1 MSDLTRREKRKLESL
16 FDMDS
21 GYVLDF
27 SNRTFSEFIYDVTN
41 IEIYDEK
48 YNYASGSK
56 ANRLRAFWDLEP
68 NHLVGQVTEEMIEH
82 LNTIKL
88 TGGYLSQ
95 GESNEL
101 IEECLKIATR
111 LKQDQPVENIDAIKA
126 ISDDKDFNALSNQ
139 LRESIR
145 KNELESSLDRLHTFL
160 IKYIRQLCTSHD
172 IDFEK
177 DHPLHSLFGG
187 YIKFLNKEEMI
198 ESKMTEKIL
207 KSSIS
212 VMEAFND
219 VRNNQSFAHDNPVL
233 NFDECMLIFNDIANV
248 IKFIERIEQ
257 KFRHKQHQINNSEL
271 NSSDDLP
278 F

>member
-1 MSDLTRREKRKLESL
+1 MA
-16 FDMDS
+16 S

-27 SNRTFSEFIYDVTN
+27 SNRTFSEFICDITN
-41 IEIYDEK
+41 IDIYDEK
-48 YNYASGSK
+48 YDYASGSK
-56 ANRLRAFWDLEP
+56 ANRLRAFWDIEP
-68 NHLVGQVTEEMIEH
+68 NHLVGQVTEELIEH

-88 TGGYLSQ
+88 TGVYLSQ
-95 GESNEL
+95 GKSKEL
-101 IEECLKIATR
+101 IEECLKITTR

-160 IKYIRQLCTSHD
+160 IKYIRQLCASHK

-187 YIKFLNKEEMI
+187 YVKFLNKEEMI

-257 KFRHKQHQINNSEL
+257 KFRHKQHQLNNSEL
-271 NSSDDLP
+271 NANDDLP

>member
-1 MSDLTRREKRKLESL
+1 MG
-16 FDMDS
+16 S

-27 SNRTFSEFIYDVTN
+27 SNRTFSEFIYDSTK
-41 IEIYDEK
+41 IDIYQEK

-56 ANRLRAFWDLEP
+56 ANRLRAFWDIEP
-68 NHLVGQVTEEMIEH
+68 NHLVGQLTGDLIEH

-88 TGGYLSQ
+88 TGGYLSP
-95 GESNEL
+95 GKTDEL
-101 IEECLKIATR
+101 IEECLKIVNR
-111 LKQDQPVENIDAIKA
+111 LKEDLPVENVDAIKA
-126 ISDDKDFNALSNQ
+126 ISDDKDFNSLSNQ

-160 IKYIRQLCTSHD
+160 IKYIRQLCTTHN
-172 IDFEK
+172 IEFEK

-187 YIKFLNKEEMI
+187 YIKFLNNEGII

-233 NFDECMLIFNDIANV
+233 NYDECILIFNDIANV

-257 KFRHKQHQINNSEL
+257 KVKLKKQQNSQQICNIE
-271 NSSDDLP
+271 DDLP